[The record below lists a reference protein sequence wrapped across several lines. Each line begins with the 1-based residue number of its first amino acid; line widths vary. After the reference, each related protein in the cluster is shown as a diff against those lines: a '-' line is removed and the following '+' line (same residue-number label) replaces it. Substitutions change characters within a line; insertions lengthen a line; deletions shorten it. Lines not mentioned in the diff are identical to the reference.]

1 MTAAPATPTGVTV
14 LAGGRV
20 VDPASSTDA
29 VLDVTIVD
37 GMIAAMG
44 AGLAATVPD
53 ATVVDCAGLLV
64 TPGLIDLHV
73 HIMAGLG
80 NFCVEPDEAGV
91 DRGVPTVVDGGTSGT
106 ATFDISRRA
115 VIDHPD
121 TRTNVLAFVDAN
133 LLYLATKDFIAHR
146 LHIADHEGNLD
157 LEELAGCAERNA
169 DVVVGCKVRA
179 CHTGDP
185 RHSPFLNGAHKALPD
200 LPIMVHLGRFPHTP
214 VIPPRTLL
222 DALRGGDIVTHA
234 FRGGGGM
241 RTPDGD
247 IVPELLEALDRGV
260 VLDIGHSG
268 TDFRFREARQLFDRG
283 ILPDTASTDLN
294 LFNVNGPV
302 FSLAET
308 LTKLLALEM
317 ELADVIATATVN
329 PAKAINRSDVL
340 GALAPGRRAD
350 ISVMRLRDDGPYP
363 VSDGHEVVD
372 SPLAL
377 EPVGS
382 VCAGEWIPVPARVP
396 SYAVDGRSWTAPP
409 DDQDW

>member
-1 MTAAPATPTGVTV
+1 MTAPATTTTV

-20 VDPASSTDA
+20 VDPASGTDA
-29 VLDVTIVD
+29 VLDVVVTD
-37 GMIAAMG
+37 GVVAAVG
-44 AGLAATVPD
+44 ADLAAGLPEAG
-53 ATVVDCAGLLV
+53 VVDCAGLLV

-121 TRTNVLAFVDAN
+121 TRTNVLAFIDAN
-133 LLYLATKDFIAHR
+133 QLYLATKDFIAHR

-157 LEELAGCAERNA
+157 LDELAACAERNA

-185 RHSPFLNGAHKALPD
+185 RHSPFLDGAHKALPN

-222 DALRGGDIVTHA
+222 EALRTGDIVTHA

-241 RTPDGD
+241 RGPDGD
-247 IVPELLEALDRGV
+247 VVPELLDAVDRGV
-260 VLDIGHSG
+260 ILDIGHSG

-283 ILPDTASTDLN
+283 IMPDTASTDLN

-302 FSLAET
+302 FSLTET

-317 ELADVIATATVN
+317 SLIDVIATATVN
-329 PAKAINRSDVL
+329 PAEAIKRSDVL

-350 ISVMRLRDDGPYP
+350 ISVMRLLDDGPYP

-382 VCAGEWIPVPARVP
+382 VRAGEWIPVPARVP
-396 SYAVDGRSWTAPP
+396 SYAANGWSWTAPP